1 MSRKS
6 LISIVVF
13 VLLCTVTAAAYEGQ
27 DLVGEYYI
35 PIGIPVID
43 GVISP
48 GEWDHA
54 NWLQLDKLYYQD
66 PPDLS
71 DASWAALWSPE
82 TNLIYVVV
90 TGTDTEHVFSPD
102 GYWSDTAWNDYDVA
116 EVYFDPSN
124 SDVELYQHLQDPAQ
138 QWMSGNLLDG
148 GRWIMLPVEHVYYPD
163 NPLPDELRPD
173 FNSTI
178 VGDVLTYEYAITP
191 YESFGWLTGRANK
204 ILQLE
209 TDMRVGVDVVMSSKS
224 TNYGMLCENA
234 WEPEDDIDGD
244 GIAEGITTIGK
255 WRGAERFLDH
265 SLVNDPNQAW
275 RPRPA
280 NRAVDASSEI
290 SLKWNAGKNAAS
302 HNIYFGSSF
311 NDVNDATDP
320 DLLPVGRGNQTLEN
334 NTYAPTEIP
343 FALGEIYYWR
353 IDEVNGTDITKGN
366 VWSFSIT
373 NYLIVDEFNTYAST
387 AEIVGDDVSIE
398 PVWADYWTNGTGAE
412 LFLETDIVRDGNS
425 VRYYYNNSY
434 SPDYSEASAQ
444 MEDLQITSDWTEYAV
459 KALTLWFYGTGDNDN
474 EQMYLA
480 LEDTS
485 ANLAVIPYDGEA
497 NDLKIPIWQQ
507 WNIDLQDFNDVNKVD
522 LSNIDKIYIGFGDRY
537 DPPTGGGEGTVYF
550 DDIRLYLA
558 RCISEYVEADFSGD
572 CIVNFD
578 DLEVLVN
585 DWLESEFWVDYTIPT
600 GELIWYKFD
609 NTGTSSTAV
618 DSSGND
624 YDGAVADATWT
635 TEGYVDGALIFD
647 RDLASSVEA
656 PFEAFTSVTTQIT
669 IALWQFG
676 NPQSQPMDDNLFEAT
691 RDYSNSPGI
700 RVLNAHLPWSNAIVY
715 WDAGNPN
722 DVYSDEVFRECDR
735 IEKEAEFDDYA
746 GQWNHWTFTKNCDAN
761 DGAGD
766 MKIYLNGFLWH
777 SGYDVNVPLTGTI
790 NNFVIG
796 SGFDASYS
804 GTIDDFRVYDY
815 ELSQEEIS
823 YLATFA
829 TTAGY
834 YPLQQRTA
842 NIYEDEIIDLKD
854 YAKLADYWLQELL
867 WP

>member
-6 LISIVVF
+6 FISIITF
-13 VLLCTVTAAAYEGQ
+13 VLLCTVTVSAYEGQ

-54 NWLQLDKLYYQD
+54 NWLQLDKLYYGD

-71 DASWAALWSPE
+71 NASWAALWSPE
-82 TNLIYVVV
+82 TNLIYVVI

-124 SDVELYQHLQDPAQ
+124 SDVELYQHLQDPVQ

-163 NPLPDELRPD
+163 NPLDDELRPD

-191 YESFGWLTGRANK
+191 YESFGWNTGRADK
-204 ILQLE
+204 ILPLE
-209 TDMRVGVDVVMSSKS
+209 IDMRVGVDVVMSSKS
-224 TNYGMLCENA
+224 TSYGMLCENA
-234 WEPEDDIDGD
+234 WEADDDIDGD
-244 GIAEGITTIGK
+244 GEADGVITISK
-255 WRGAERFLDH
+255 WRFAERFLDH

-280 NRAVDASSEI
+280 NKAVDVSSEVT
-290 SLKWNAGKNAAS
+290 LKWNAGKNAAS
-302 HNIYFGSSF
+302 HDIYFGTSF
-311 NDVNDATDP
+311 EDVNSATDP

-334 NTYAPTEIP
+334 NTYQPTEIP
-343 FALGEIYYWR
+343 LALGATYYWR

-366 VWSFSIT
+366 IWNFTVT
-373 NYLIVDEFNTYAST
+373 NFLIVDDFDSYGLYVNP
-387 AEIVGDDVSIE
+387 IDDT
-398 PVWADYWTNGTGAE
+398 WADYSTNGSRAE
-412 LFLETDIVRDGNS
+412 LFLETAIVKDGNS
-425 VRYYYNNSY
+425 IRCEYNNTFFPY
-434 SPDYSEASAQ
+434 YSEIDAQ
-444 MEDLQITSDWTEYAV
+444 IENLQITSDWTQYGV
-459 KALTLWFYGTGDNDN
+459 KALTLWFYGTGDNDS
-474 EQMYLA
+474 EQMYFA
-480 LEDTS
+480 LEDT
-485 ANLAVIPYDGEA
+485 AGNLAVVPYDGDV
-497 NDLKIPIWQQ
+497 NDLKNPIWQQ
-507 WNIDLQDFNDVNKVD
+507 WNIDLQDFYDVNNVD
-522 LSNIDKIYIGFGDRY
+522 LSNVDKVYIGFGDRF
-537 DPPTGGGEGTVYF
+537 DRQAGGVGVVYF
-550 DDIRLYLA
+550 DDIRLYLP
-558 RCISEYVEADFSGD
+558 RCIPEYVEADFSGD
-572 CIVNFD
+572 CIVNLD
-578 DLEVLVN
+578 DLEILAT
-585 DWLESEFWVDYTIPT
+585 DWLKSEFWVDYTAPVD
-600 GELIWYKFD
+600 ELVWYKFD
-609 NTGTSSTAV
+609 NEGTSNVAV

-624 YDGAVADATWT
+624 YDGSVADSTWT
-635 TEGYVDGALIFD
+635 TEGYIDGALIFD
-647 RDLASSVEA
+647 RDLESVVGV
-656 PFEAFTSVTTQIT
+656 PFEAFSSVTTQIT

-676 NPQSQPMDDNLFEAT
+676 NPQNQPMDDNLFEAT

-700 RVLNAHLPWSNAIVY
+700 RVLNVHLPWSNAIVY

-761 DGAGD
+761 DGSGD

-790 NNFVIG
+790 DNFIIG

-815 ELSQEEIS
+815 ELSQEEIA
-823 YLATFA
+823 YLATA
-829 TTAGY
+829 GTGY

-842 NIYEDEIIDLKD
+842 NIYEDEVIDFKD
-854 YAKLADYWLQELL
+854 YAQMAEDWLKELL